1 MKVGLIV
8 DGDAEFASLPHVLPR
23 IDSKHEVLP
32 RVLKAAL
39 HPLGGP
45 GKVARAVMPAVRIFV
60 ANKGVRQVVIILDRE
75 QQTEC
80 CGAIAGDITRAVS
93 RLCENE
99 GLRVEVS
106 VVLKDRTNENRLL
119 SDPEALRA
127 SAGRFRVTAALT
139 TKVQPNKADTAEAGK
154 LIKTIV
160 AKGSYDKV
168 EDGVRIM
175 KAADPARM
183 GANSRSFRRLLRV
196 VGDRTHSKQSK
207 LPALPP
213 QGVHR

>member
-32 RVLKAAL
+32 RVLKAAV

-45 GKVARAVMPAVRIFV
+45 GKVARAVMPAIRIFV
-60 ANKGVRQVVIILDRE
+60 ANRGVRQVVILLDRE

-80 CGAIAGDITRAVS
+80 CGAIAGEIAQAVS

-106 VVLKDRTNENRLL
+106 VVLKDRTYENWLL
-119 SDPEALRA
+119 SDPDALRA
-127 SAGRFRVTAALT
+127 STGRFRVSAAFAK
-139 TKVQPNKADTAEAGK
+139 KVQPNKADTIDAGK
-154 LIKTIV
+154 LIKTAV
-160 AKGSYDKV
+160 VKGSYDKV

-175 KAADPARM
+175 RAADPSRM

-196 VGDRTHSKQSK
+196 VGDRAYSNQSK
-207 LPALPP
+207 LPSHAPP
-213 QGVHR
+213 TP